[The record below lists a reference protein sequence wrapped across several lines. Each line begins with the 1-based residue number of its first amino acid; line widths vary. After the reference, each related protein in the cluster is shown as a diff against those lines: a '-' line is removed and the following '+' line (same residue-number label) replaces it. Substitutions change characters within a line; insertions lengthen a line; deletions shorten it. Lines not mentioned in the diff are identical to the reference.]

1 MHLLPG
7 SQTSLFQ
14 DPADQLLDSSDP
26 LGALW
31 GLDLPPPD
39 ITAATWVPRATSE
52 RPSTVNPQPQLTVG
66 NVSSFNISKSG
77 ALKPYLIASVDP
89 GDILF
94 LWVRDHIKPTHHPGD
109 CSLPDP
115 LLSSLTFSS
124 TFYLLPSTLVTLSYF
139 PVKTVSF
146 QKKKKDC
153 KLPKVETFLIR
164 LFILAPSTVCGMWN
178 VLNYWLQNRNKV
190 SGTNP
195 VSGKQINHLP

>member
-124 TFYLLPSTLVTLSYF
+124 TFYLLPSTLVTLSYL

-146 QKKKKDC
+146 PKKKK
-153 KLPKVETFLIR
+153 KR
-164 LFILAPSTVCGMWN
+164 L
-178 VLNYWLQNRNKV
+178 
-190 SGTNP
+190 
-195 VSGKQINHLP
+195 